1 MNLRLIILSAMA
13 LVVVSCGR
21 EASTEEVV
29 GATARLYYESLL
41 EGRYDDYVAGLDGWK
56 EMPPAYREQLRDNAK
71 MFVHKQEKAR
81 GGIKSV
87 EVSQSEVDTE
97 NHQAQVFLRF
107 CYADSTAEQVVVPMV
122 ERDGVWLMR

>member
-1 MNLRLIILSAMA
+1 MKLRLFILLAMA
-13 LVVVSCGR
+13 LVVTSCGR

-41 EGRYDDYVAGLDGWK
+41 EGRYDDFVAGLDGWK

-81 GGIKSV
+81 GGIKSI
-87 EVSQSEVDTE
+87 EMSKSEVDTE

-107 CYADSTAEQVVVPMV
+107 CYADSTDEQVVVPMV